1 MEDNQGSTEQALA
14 AQIRAEMAYREMTQ
28 KDLAE
33 TIGTTPAVVSRYMRG
48 HRTMPMDVYLKI
60 SEALGLPPNYLM
72 NKAVEKTQE

>member
-1 MEDNQGSTEQALA
+1 MEDNSTETEQALA

-28 KDLAE
+28 KELAD
-33 TIGTTPAVVSRYMRG
+33 IVGTTPAVISRYMRG

-60 SEALGLPPNYLM
+60 SRALGVSPNYLM